1 MVAASAGSAWHVCV
15 TGTGDRSDLRLDI
28 PALTLGSQQI
38 ATLILTK
45 STGGVLLNALLLNQ
59 QGTLTSYAN
68 TSVRLRLVADAAS
81 GGVVSASGDSVAF
94 GATSADANIA
104 ASSAAA
110 DLQVT
115 SAGTT
120 LWEMSGQTLTSGSVY
135 TVFLLGDAGAPKGV
149 LRVDN

>member
-1 MVAASAGSAWHVCV
+1 MYSTGPYCASAGAATINLLTDDDSTPTSTSLPVRMKLVNGLNGGSGSAM
-15 TGTGDRSDLRLDI
+15 
-28 PALTLGSQQI
+28 
-38 ATLILTK
+38 
-45 STGGVLLNALLLNQ
+45 
-59 QGTLTSYAN
+59 LTS
-68 TSVRLRLVADAAS
+68 S
-81 GGVVSASGDSVAF
+81 GVVVGDSVAF